1 MTDELIDIY
10 DENMNPLGTATKQQ
24 VHQEGLWHTAFRC
37 WIIKRTHDNKC
48 HVWLQLR
55 GKNKRLYPN
64 LLASSAAG
72 HLRHGEQNRDG
83 IREIE
88 EELGLKVAPE
98 KLVKLFTTKKSVR
111 EDDYIDNEFN
121 PTYLCEVNKD
131 FKDLHLSEDEVDG
144 IFDFDLEDLQN
155 LFNHKVD
162 KIYSSGLVR
171 NADTNT
177 PEYKTGY
184 FWLSDFVPHD
194 DSYYQKV
201 FSTIKRY
208 CEGQKEF

>member
-1 MTDELIDIY
+1 MGIEVLPENVSNQIAAGEVIERPVNVVKELI
-10 DENMNPLGTATKQQ
+10 ENSLDGQATRIEVQFRSGGSSFIRVNDNGVGMNTKEASLCFKRHATSK
-24 VHQEGLWHTAFRC
+24 L
-37 WIIKRTHDNKC
+37 KR
-48 HVWLQLR
+48 
-55 GKNKRLYPN
+55 
-64 LLASSAAG
+64 
-72 HLRHGEQNRDG
+72 
-83 IREIE
+83 
-88 EELGLKVAPE
+88 
-98 KLVKLFTTKKSVR
+98 F
-111 EDDYIDNEFN
+111 
-121 PTYLCEVNKD
+121 
-131 FKDLHLSEDEVDG
+131 
-144 IFDFDLEDLQN
+144 EDLQN